1 MSKITNRAE
10 LVAWLRLHF
19 DSSNY
24 HRDTFTFTLVTRRD
38 DKAIECDFS
47 VRFSGGSTADD
58 DGPVEAMATPHSESV
73 TMSCVDCPTG
83 HQQGMRLDGPNFHN
97 LRSHAFHKHLEPQQQ
112 RSRQGSITDL
122 LNTQARQPARNTGAA
137 AAAAGCAE
145 GGRNEMP
152 PSKPQQQQHKPKPS
166 RKRPRRGDVSDADM
180 VVALNRERER
190 FLAGTRHSLS
200 AIVAPGSASAL
211 ASASTATSHSHSHQ
225 TPPSLQQQ
233 QQQPFASS
241 PIAGLGSAFQFADS
255 RQHIISN
262 ADDDDASHS
271 SAAAFV
277 SGGPSGGDYSATRAV
292 AKHVAQVAAAA
303 AAAVRHVVVVA
314 PASSSAPG
322 WSISPSGRNARR
334 RAGR

>member
-1 MSKITNRAE
+1 
-10 LVAWLRLHF
+10 
-19 DSSNY
+19 
-24 HRDTFTFTLVTRRD
+24 
-38 DKAIECDFS
+38 
-47 VRFSGGSTADD
+47 VRFSGGSSADD
-58 DGPVEAMATPHSESV
+58 DGPVEAMATLHSESV

-83 HQQGMRLDGPNFHN
+83 HQQSMRLDGPNFHN

-122 LNTQARQPARNTGAA
+122 LNTQARQPPRSTCAA

-152 PSKPQQQQHKPKPS
+152 PSKQQQQHKPKPS

-200 AIVAPGSASAL
+200 AIVAPGSASASV
-211 ASASTATSHSHSHQ
+211 SASTATSHSPSHQ

-241 PIAGLGSAFQFADS
+241 PVAGSGRFQFPDS
-255 RQHIISN
+255 RRHIISN
-262 ADDDDASHS
+262 ADDDASH

-277 SGGPSGGDYSATRAV
+277 SGGPSCGDYSATRAV

-303 AAAVRHVVVVA
+303 AAAVRHVVVVD

-322 WSISPSGRNARR
+322 WSISASGGNARR
-334 RAGR
+334 RGGRLNGNATQRVFSN